1 MLKKGIRVRLTED
14 PHKNLFS
21 EKNLH
26 DRTSQF
32 TNSSP
37 THEHTGEDPAA
48 KHALYDNKANKSWTS
63 AAVKSQTKSQHQK
76 NGYQHPNC

>member
-1 MLKKGIRVRLTED
+1 MLILQVCTFILVTTRICLRALMLKKGIRVPLTED

-48 KHALYDNKANKSWTS
+48 KHALYDNKANKS
-63 AAVKSQTKSQHQK
+63 
-76 NGYQHPNC
+76 